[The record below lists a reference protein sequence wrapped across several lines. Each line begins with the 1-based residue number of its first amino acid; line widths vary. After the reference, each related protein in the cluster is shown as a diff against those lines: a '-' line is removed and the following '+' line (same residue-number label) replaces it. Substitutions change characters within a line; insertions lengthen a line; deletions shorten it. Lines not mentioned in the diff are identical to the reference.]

1 MRFCRGLGGKQEAY
15 VRCSS
20 NDRGAVF
27 TSGGRH
33 VYHALPMTEIEEKI
47 VSLAKFI
54 MAFQKA
60 YVEYNLGTD
69 FHVTWDSNLLHH
81 VVGPIAKAVYKPHSD
96 YSRLL
101 CTLSDDE
108 KTHVIKMCTY
118 QIKTKCK
125 F

>member
-1 MRFCRGLGGKQEAY
+1 
-15 VRCSS
+15 
-20 NDRGAVF
+20 
-27 TSGGRH
+27 
-33 VYHALPMTEIEEKI
+33 
-47 VSLAKFI
+47 

-69 FHVTWDSNLLHH
+69 FHVTWDSNLVHH

-108 KTHVIKMCTY
+108 KTHVDQDVYLPDRDKMQVLT
-118 QIKTKCK
+118 I
-125 F
+125 FFLIMI